1 MVEFLD
7 YKKPIILPYLEHPGG
22 LLFQCN
28 LTAVQ
33 QIYEPTSILLKKSW
47 WMYFNSS
54 WKIAS
59 GWTF

>member
-28 LTAVQ
+28 LTTVQ
-33 QIYEPTSILLKKSW
+33 QTYEPTSILLKKS
-47 WMYFNSS
+47 
-54 WKIAS
+54 
-59 GWTF
+59 